1 MLQFYPICHPFSSCL
16 LHLWV
21 IVGQLYVSAWR
32 INRYSKV
39 YKRLLW
45 FNVIPSLIYG
55 NNLSCRQAGS
65 PVRFVSQPQP
75 FAWRCRTW

>member
-32 INRYSKV
+32 INRFSKV

-45 FNVIPSLIYG
+45 FNVIAS
-55 NNLSCRQAGS
+55 
-65 PVRFVSQPQP
+65 
-75 FAWRCRTW
+75 